1 MFRLFFRE
9 HAAFIVFQAVLVA
22 FIMAL
27 YWLDGFR
34 NVDTAIYSFVI
45 STLLVI
51 TFLAA
56 RFVKRYH
63 FYQKILAIPDRME
76 HAIQR
81 EARSPEQLQSEKYLQ
96 ELYRLYQNEA
106 QALYASQNRHLQFM
120 NQWVHQMKTPL
131 SVMQLLLQE
140 EGELDKNSVREE
152 VDRLKSGLDTVLMN
166 ARLDTFED
174 DMQIEQVSLRA
185 MVSEIVT
192 ENKRLFISK
201 RVYPEID
208 MAEDCVVATDRKW
221 MKFIVGQF
229 LTNALKYTFEPNKK
243 VYLHAECADG
253 NAVLTIRDEGI
264 GIPSS
269 DLPRITKAFFTGE
282 NGRKTGES
290 TGMGL
295 YLAKEVCD
303 KLGHKLTIS
312 SERGQGTAV
321 SVSFFNQDS
330 TTGGQDDVVIENRRS
345 DESVRREGHPSGVES
360 TELRS
365 GKR

>member
-1 MFRLFFRE
+1 MFRLFFKE

-56 RFVKRYH
+56 RFAKRYR
-63 FYQKILAIPDRME
+63 FYHKILSMPDKME

-81 EARSPEQLQSEKYLQ
+81 EGRSPEQLQSEKYMH
-96 ELYRLYQNEA
+96 ELYRVYQHEA
-106 QALYASQNRHLQFM
+106 QALYAAEKRHLQFM

-140 EGELDKNSVREE
+140 EKELDKSSVQEE
-152 VDRLKSGLDTVLMN
+152 MDRLKAGLDTVLMN

-174 DMQIEQVSLRA
+174 DMQIEQVHLRGL
-185 MVSEIVT
+185 VSEIVT

-208 MAEDCVVATDRKW
+208 VNDSYTVTTDRKW
-221 MKFIVGQF
+221 MKFILGQF
-229 LTNALKYTFEPNKK
+229 LTNAIKYTFEPNKK
-243 VYLHAECADG
+243 VYIQAKCQEGHLL
-253 NAVLTIRDEGI
+253 LTIRDEGI

-295 YLAKEVCD
+295 YLAKEVCG
-303 KLGHKLTIS
+303 KLGHQFSIS
-312 SERGQGTAV
+312 SVKGEGTTV
-321 SVSFFNQDS
+321 SVLFDNED
-330 TTGGQDDVVIENRRS
+330 TATGGEGNAAIENRRS
-345 DESVRREGHPSGVES
+345 DES
-360 TELRS
+360 L
-365 GKR
+365 